1 MNSPKSLKIFRVV
14 SVVAFLV
21 SVAWYFH
28 AQAVYHQQIR
38 HMQAQISYMHS
49 HPGMTLPSD
58 LN

>member
-1 MNSPKSLKIFRVV
+1 MNSPKSLKIFQVV

-28 AQAVYHQQIR
+28 AQAVYHQQLR
-38 HMQAQISYMHS
+38 HMQAQISYMHG
-49 HPGMTLPSD
+49 HPGVMPPPD